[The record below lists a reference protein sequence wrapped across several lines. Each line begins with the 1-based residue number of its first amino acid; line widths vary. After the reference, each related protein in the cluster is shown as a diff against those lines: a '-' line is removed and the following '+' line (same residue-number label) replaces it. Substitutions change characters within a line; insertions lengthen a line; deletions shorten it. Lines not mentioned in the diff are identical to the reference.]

1 MLQEKHNIR
10 TAISIRKNLLDHA
23 SIIARELEVSR
34 NRLFV
39 MAIEDFIKKYNNQNM
54 LDAINAAHDD
64 IPDAEEQKLHHNML
78 KTHRR
83 LIENQW

>member
-1 MLQEKHNIR
+1 MLQEKYNIR

-23 SIIARELEVSR
+23 SIIARELEISR

-39 MAIEDFIKKYNNQNM
+39 MAIEDFIKRHSNRNI

-64 IPDAEEQKLHHNML
+64 MPDAEEQELHHNML
-78 KTHRR
+78 KRHRS